1 MSILTLAKW
10 LLKVP
15 ANLGGLIMVK
25 LSLVIA
31 VGIVRSESLKE
42 ITLLISMYSPGVSCC
57 L

>member
-31 VGIVRSESLKE
+31 VGIV
-42 ITLLISMYSPGVSCC
+42 
-57 L
+57 